1 MKGTDIS
8 SFQAGINFAS
18 SDVDIVYIKATE
30 GMTYVNPC
38 LKAQYNNA
46 KANGKKVGFYHYLR
60 NNGPINEAK
69 SFLNTIQGLEADCK
83 YCIDAETNFN
93 GASSS
98 VRQFADYLK
107 SQGKEPVL
115 YTGAWFYENTLDSTV
130 KDLPLWVAAYGQAR
144 PNLASIGW
152 QYSDKGN
159 INGVNVDLDV
169 FEEGILL
176 TPVVKVAPAD
186 ISVKSV
192 QHNLNRLFNFNLTED
207 GLNGPL
213 TTAAMASVSKIL
225 GVTSLANILAATNQ
239 ILSFPF
245 DSVPSPHL
253 EYATRYIQYRVGATI
268 DGDFGTLTK
277 VKVQNF
283 QATHGLVADGEA
295 GPKTWTKLM
304 E

>member
-1 MKGTDIS
+1 MNGTDVS

-38 LKAQYNNA
+38 LKDQYNNA

-69 SFLNTIQGLEADCK
+69 SFLNAIQGLEADCK

-93 GASSS
+93 GVSSNI
-98 VRQFADYLK
+98 RQFADYLK

-115 YTGAWFYENTLDSTV
+115 YTGAWFYENTLDSIV

-169 FEEGILL
+169 FDNGILL
-176 TPVVKVAPAD
+176 APVAQVDNTVKT
-186 ISVKSV
+186 V
-192 QHNLNRLFNFNLTED
+192 QHQLNRLFNFALKED
-207 GLNGPL
+207 GVQGDL
-213 TTAAMASVSKIL
+213 TNKAMESVSNIL
-225 GVTSLANILAATNQ
+225 GVTSLSDILAATNQ
-239 ILSFPF
+239 ILSFPL
-245 DSVPSPHL
+245 DSMESPHL
-253 EYATRYIQYRVGATI
+253 EYATRFIQYIVKANI
-268 DGDFGTLTK
+268 DGTYWKLTK
-277 VKVQNF
+277 IAVQNW
-283 QATHGLVADGEA
+283 QATHGVSVTGVVDAT
-295 GPKTWTKLM
+295 TWSRIM
-304 E
+304 R